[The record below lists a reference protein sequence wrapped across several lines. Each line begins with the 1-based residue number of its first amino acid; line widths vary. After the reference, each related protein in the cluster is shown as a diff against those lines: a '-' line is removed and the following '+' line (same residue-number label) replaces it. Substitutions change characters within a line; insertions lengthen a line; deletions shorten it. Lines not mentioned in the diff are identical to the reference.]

1 MATIGFLMN
10 MATARKD
17 VERWAMGILSAGLG
31 LHTVYLAY
39 RWWISGH
46 APIVNLHESLSFF
59 AWFVTL
65 AFLALQFRYKLK
77 SLGAFVAPI
86 VSVLLIVS
94 YSQSNKIMSLP
105 PSLKSFWL
113 PVHAGICI
121 ASYALFATAAA
132 IAMMYLLQE
141 KNIKS
146 KRFNRLFERLPSLD
160 GLDAM
165 IGRCINIGFPLL
177 TLGIITGSIWAESA
191 WGAYW
196 SWDPKETW
204 SLVTWFFYAALLHQ
218 RLTVGWR
225 GRRAAIMT
233 IISFFILL
241 FTFLGVNLLLPGQH
255 SYATRLD

>member
-1 MATIGFLMN
+1 MN
-10 MATARKD
+10 MSSARKD
-17 VERWAMGILSAGLG
+17 VERWAMGILAGG
-31 LHTVYLAY
+31 LCAHTIYLAH
-39 RWWISGH
+39 RWWLSGH

-59 AWFVTL
+59 AWFVTV
-65 AFLALQFRYKLK
+65 AFLAVQMRYRLK
-77 SLGAFVAPI
+77 SLGVFVAPI
-86 VSVLLIVS
+86 VSVLLISS
-94 YSQSNKIMSLP
+94 YSQPNEIMPLP

-121 ASYALFATAAA
+121 ASYSLFATSAA
-132 IAMMYLLQE
+132 IALMYLLQE
-141 KNIKS
+141 RNIKT

-165 IGRCINIGFPLL
+165 IGRCISIGFPLL
-177 TLGIITGSIWAESA
+177 TLGIITGSVWAESA
-191 WGAYW
+191 WGSYW

-218 RLTVGWR
+218 RLTIGWR